1 MLILPCFYSKFGEFK
16 EFSERC
22 DSMNLLLT
30 NIIPLVWST
39 LLGIFLI
46 IESITLGLTTIWFA
60 GGALIAFLVAI
71 LGGAVWLQVVI
82 FLAVSMLLLIFTRPI
97 AMKYMN
103 KNVQKTNVDS
113 LEGEIAVVIQTIDNL
128 KGTGQVV
135 IRGMEWS
142 AKTRGDKII
151 KEGTVVKVI
160 TVEGVKAVVE
170 EEK

>member
-1 MLILPCFYSKFGEFK
+1 
-16 EFSERC
+16 
-22 DSMNLLLT
+22 MNLLLT
-30 NIIPLVWST
+30 NIITLVWST

-103 KNVQKTNVDS
+103 KNVQKTNVNS
-113 LEGEIAVVIQTIDNL
+113 LEGEMAVVIQTIDNL

-135 IRGMEWS
+135 IHGMEW
-142 AKTRGDKII
+142 ATKTKEDKII
-151 KEGTVVKVI
+151 EKGTTVSVI
-160 TVEGVKAVVE
+160 AIEGVKLVVQE
-170 EEK
+170 E

>member
-1 MLILPCFYSKFGEFK
+1 
-16 EFSERC
+16 
-22 DSMNLLLT
+22 MNLLLT

-103 KNVQKTNVDS
+103 KNVQKTNVNS
-113 LEGEIAVVIQTIDNL
+113 LEGEMAVVIQTIDNL

-135 IRGMEWS
+135 IRGMEWATK
-142 AKTRGDKII
+142 AKEDKII
-151 KEGTVVKVI
+151 EKGTTVSVI
-160 TVEGVKAVVE
+160 AIEGVKLVVQE
-170 EEK
+170 E

>member
-1 MLILPCFYSKFGEFK
+1 
-16 EFSERC
+16 
-22 DSMNLLLT
+22 MNLLLT

-103 KNVQKTNVDS
+103 KNVQKTNVNS
-113 LEGEIAVVIQTIDNL
+113 LEGEMAVVIQTIDNL

-135 IRGMEWS
+135 IHGMEWATK
-142 AKTRGDKII
+142 AKEDKII
-151 KEGTVVKVI
+151 EKGTTVSVI
-160 TVEGVKAVVE
+160 AIEGVKLVVQE
-170 EEK
+170 E

>member
-1 MLILPCFYSKFGEFK
+1 MAILSAGMISLGWLI
-16 EFSERC
+16 
-22 DSMNLLLT
+22 
-30 NIIPLVWST
+30 
-39 LLGIFLI
+39 LLGILLI
-46 IESITLGLTTIWFA
+46 IEIITLGLTTIWFA
-60 GGALIAFLVAI
+60 GALIAFLVAI
-71 LGGAVWLQVVI
+71 LGGAVWLQVVV
-82 FLAVSMLLLIFTRPI
+82 FLAVSILLLLFTRPI

-113 LEGEIAVVIQTIDNL
+113 LKGEKAVVIQTIDNL

-142 AKTRGDKII
+142 AKAREDKII

-170 EEK
+170 EDK

>member
-1 MLILPCFYSKFGEFK
+1 MAILSAGMISLGWLI
-16 EFSERC
+16 
-22 DSMNLLLT
+22 
-30 NIIPLVWST
+30 
-39 LLGIFLI
+39 LLGILLI
-46 IESITLGLTTIWFA
+46 IEIITLGLTTIWFA

-71 LGGAVWLQVVI
+71 LGGAVWLQVVV
-82 FLAVSMLLLIFTRPI
+82 FLAVSILLLLFTRPI

-113 LEGEIAVVIQTIDNL
+113 LKGEKAVVIQTI

-142 AKTRGDKII
+142 AKAREDKII

-170 EEK
+170 EDK

>member
-1 MLILPCFYSKFGEFK
+1 
-16 EFSERC
+16 
-22 DSMNLLLT
+22 MNLLLT
-30 NIIPLVWST
+30 NIIPLVWLT

-103 KNVQKTNVDS
+103 KNVQKTNVNS
-113 LEGEIAVVIQTIDNL
+113 LEGEMAVVIQTIDNL

-135 IRGMEWS
+135 IRGMEWATK
-142 AKTRGDKII
+142 AKEDKII
-151 KEGTVVKVI
+151 EKGTTVSVI
-160 TVEGVKAVVE
+160 AIEGVKLVVQE
-170 EEK
+170 E

>member
-1 MLILPCFYSKFGEFK
+1 
-16 EFSERC
+16 
-22 DSMNLLLT
+22 MNLLLT

-103 KNVQKTNVDS
+103 KNVQKTNVNS
-113 LEGEIAVVIQTIDNL
+113 LEGEMAVVIQTIDNL

-135 IRGMEWS
+135 IHGMEW
-142 AKTRGDKII
+142 ATKTKEDKII
-151 KEGTVVKVI
+151 EKGTTVSVI
-160 TVEGVKAVVE
+160 AIEGVKLVVQE
-170 EEK
+170 E

>member
-1 MLILPCFYSKFGEFK
+1 MAILSASMISLGWLI
-16 EFSERC
+16 
-22 DSMNLLLT
+22 
-30 NIIPLVWST
+30 
-39 LLGIFLI
+39 LLGILLV
-46 IESITLGLTTIWFA
+46 IEIITLGLTTIWFA

-71 LGGAVWLQVVI
+71 LGGALWLQVVV

-142 AKTRGDKII
+142 AKTREDKVI

-160 TVEGVKAVVE
+160 TVEGVKVVVE

>member
-1 MLILPCFYSKFGEFK
+1 MAILSAGMISLGWLI
-16 EFSERC
+16 
-22 DSMNLLLT
+22 
-30 NIIPLVWST
+30 
-39 LLGIFLI
+39 LLGILLV
-46 IESITLGLTTIWFA
+46 IEIITLGLTTIWFA

-71 LGGAVWLQVVI
+71 LGGALWLQVVV
-82 FLAVSMLLLIFTRPI
+82 FLAVSMLLLIFTR
-97 AMKYMN
+97 
-103 KNVQKTNVDS
+103 Q
-113 LEGEIAVVIQTIDNL
+113 IAVVIQTIDNL